1 MFYLPILDRDYQH
14 YLLQVE
20 LLTLSATVSAF
31 SAQKQQQI
39 AVLDRD
45 EVVFQ
50 SDKLSVKAIQAVG
63 CYFCFKNS
71 AYALI
76 SMHIV
81 NNIKQFTLHLFIY
94 SYF

>member
-63 CYFCFKNS
+63 C
-71 AYALI
+71 
-76 SMHIV
+76 
-81 NNIKQFTLHLFIY
+81 
-94 SYF
+94 